1 MGLFIRKCA
10 VDDDFYE
17 EYFFTQHDSL
27 RDLAI
32 HLMNVEPIE
41 QRNRLFLDI
50 NGNDLPK
57 WWVEQEEHPSNAR
70 LISITTGLSL
80 LSVSL

>member
-1 MGLFIRKCA
+1 MGLLIRKYGY
-10 VDDDFYE
+10 DDDFYE
-17 EYFFTQHDSL
+17 EYSFTQHDIL

-32 HLMNVEPIE
+32 HLMNMEPIE
-41 QRNRLFLDI
+41 QRKRLILDI

-57 WWVEQEEHPSNAR
+57 WWVDQEKHTSYAR

-80 LSVSL
+80 SL